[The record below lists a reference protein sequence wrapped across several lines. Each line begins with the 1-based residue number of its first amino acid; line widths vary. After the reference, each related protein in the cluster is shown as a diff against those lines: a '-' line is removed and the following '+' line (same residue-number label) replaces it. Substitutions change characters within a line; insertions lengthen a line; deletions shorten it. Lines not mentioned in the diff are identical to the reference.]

1 MDILKKIV
9 TYKERE
15 VSLKSSKVSLEEI
28 RGKASN
34 APKGFS
40 FSDNI
45 EKKVRQKTT
54 AVIAEIKKASPSKG
68 LICRNFDPCF
78 IAKSYQ
84 SSGATCLSVLTD
96 EKFFQGSIAD
106 LEAVRS
112 AVDIPILRKDFIVDA
127 YQIHEARLAGAD
139 CILLIA
145 AILNI
150 DQMLEFETVA
160 QSHGMDVLVE
170 VHDQAELKDA
180 LRLDTKLMGIN
191 NRNLRTF
198 ETNLNT
204 TIDLV
209 KNIPED
215 KIVVT
220 ESGIKNRED
229 VRAMLQ
235 KEVFAFLVGEAF
247 MREENPGEALAS
259 IFY

>member
-1 MDILKKIV
+1 M
-9 TYKERE
+9 
-15 VSLKSSKVSLEEI
+15 
-28 RGKASN
+28 
-34 APKGFS
+34 
-40 FSDNI
+40 
-45 EKKVRQKTT
+45 
-54 AVIAEIKKASPSKG
+54 
-68 LICRNFDPCF
+68 
-78 IAKSYQ
+78 
-84 SSGATCLSVLTD
+84 
-96 EKFFQGSIAD
+96 
-106 LEAVRS
+106 
-112 AVDIPILRKDFIVDA
+112 
-127 YQIHEARLAGAD
+127 
-139 CILLIA
+139 IA